1 MFKILVI
8 SFSFFLVSN
17 VFAWNEKSPS
27 DLNIDSKKIEHLFDL
42 AFSDDATQSVVLI
55 KDGFLIGER
64 YANGYDKESF
74 GTSWSVAKSFY
85 AALILI
91 SIDKGEIQ
99 SLDERIGNYIN
110 FNDERDEITIRQLL
124 NMSSGLQYPWH
135 QHEAMFFKV
144 DHMEYAKKIE
154 LEKQPDTCLLYTSP
168 SPRDTG

>member
-124 NMSSGLQYPWH
+124 NMSSAFSILGISMKQCFLKLIIWNTQ
-135 QHEAMFFKV
+135 
-144 DHMEYAKKIE
+144 KK
-154 LEKQPDTCLLYTSP
+154 LS
-168 SPRDTG
+168 

>member
-1 MFKILVI
+1 M
-8 SFSFFLVSN
+8 
-17 VFAWNEKSPS
+17 
-27 DLNIDSKKIEHLFDL
+27 

-55 KDGFLIGER
+55 KDDSQQER

-99 SLDERIGNYIN
+99 LRRKDRNYIN

-124 NMSSGLQYPWH
+124 NMSRAFSILGISMKQCFLKLIIWNTQ
-135 QHEAMFFKV
+135 
-144 DHMEYAKKIE
+144 KK
-154 LEKQPDTCLLYTSP
+154 LS
-168 SPRDTG
+168 